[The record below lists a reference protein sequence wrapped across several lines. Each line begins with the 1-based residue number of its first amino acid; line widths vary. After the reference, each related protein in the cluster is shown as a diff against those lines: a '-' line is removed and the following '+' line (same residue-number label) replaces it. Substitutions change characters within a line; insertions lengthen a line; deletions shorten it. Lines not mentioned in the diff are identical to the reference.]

1 MTYEEDGMKVIP
13 VARVA
18 HEKDHNFGLAWQ

>member
-18 HEKDHNFGLAWQ
+18 HEKDYNFGLAWQ